1 MEIIIGIVVIVTVI
15 SIEIQLRGINKN
27 LSELV
32 KINKDKNE

>member
-1 MEIIIGIVVIVTVI
+1 MEIIIGIIVIVTVI